1 MDRTYESLKR
11 EYPNFYYHGYD
22 LEISSQI
29 KVTFNF
35 EIEKLSEFHPT
46 FTFPHSITFDL
57 ETLEVLIFNLGMVEL
72 ISYWKSCCCKNVI
85 IKNFGLTD
93 KQARFWKKLYFNGLG
108 EFFYLNSIET
118 NENDFMNLIYE
129 NQNIHLD
136 IDESLYHKV
145 LVPIGG
151 GKDSVVS
158 LELIKEMK
166 NFKAATFSIN
176 RISSAAST
184 IKVSGLDEDLISYR
198 TLDKNLLKLNSLGFL
213 NGHTP
218 FSSLVAFSSYIVAYL
233 NGFKYIALSNESSAN
248 ESTVKDSTVNHQYSK
263 SFEFETD
270 FNEYINNLVNSK
282 PILYFSL
289 LRQMNELQ
297 IARKFANYKQYHLIF
312 RSCNVGS
319 KEGIWCGHCPKCL
332 FVFIILL
339 PFIEIQDLM
348 QIFNNE
354 NLLNKDSMDSYFKE
368 LCGISENKPFE
379 CVGTVREVLACL
391 NSVIDE
397 DYLLINRYRDKIKE
411 NFVSLDEVLDEFND
425 DNLIPKEFFYEN
437 KG

>member
-437 KG
+437 